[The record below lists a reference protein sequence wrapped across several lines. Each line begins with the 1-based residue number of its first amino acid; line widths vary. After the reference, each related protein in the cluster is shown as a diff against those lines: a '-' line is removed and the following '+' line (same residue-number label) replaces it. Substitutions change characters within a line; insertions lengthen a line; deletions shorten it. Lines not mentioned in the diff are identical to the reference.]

1 MSEQIPNPN
10 FSEHNAAA
18 LATLNEKVDSLANS
32 IGKLAEVVGEERRNN
47 LENTRRI
54 YNEITA
60 MRDRVAG
67 AGRITWP
74 LLVTTFS
81 AALAFAA
88 IVGGLGSYALQSE
101 TGRLNTRV
109 DAVED
114 KAKATADKIE
124 NDRHADVEA
133 ARQVAKLE
141 EWQRLMEP
149 HLKTITAPR
158 TN

>member
-1 MSEQIPNPN
+1 MS
-10 FSEHNAAA
+10 NAKPPSNSIEF
-18 LATLNEKVDSLANS
+18 ATLNEKVDNLATTV
-32 IGKLAEVVGEERRNN
+32 GKLAEVVGEERRNN
-47 LENTRRI
+47 AKTTQGI
-54 YNEITA
+54 YNEITS
-60 MRDRVAG
+60 MRDRVST

-114 KAKATADKIE
+114 KAKAAADKLE
-124 NDRHADVEA
+124 NDRMVDIET
-133 ARQVAKLE
+133 ARKIAKLE
-141 EWQRLMEP
+141 EWQRLMET
-149 HLKTITAPR
+149 HLKAITSPS
-158 TN
+158 TK

>member
-1 MSEQIPNPN
+1 MSHAKPPSNSIE
-10 FSEHNAAA
+10 F
-18 LATLNEKVDSLANS
+18 ATLNEKVDNLATTV
-32 IGKLAEVVGEERRNN
+32 GKLAEVVGEERRNN
-47 LENTRRI
+47 AKTTQGI
-54 YNEITA
+54 YNEITS

-114 KAKATADKIE
+114 KAQATATKIE
-124 NDRHADVEA
+124 ADRQAEIEA
-133 ARQVAKLE
+133 ARKVAKLE

-149 HLKTITAPR
+149 HLKSITAPR